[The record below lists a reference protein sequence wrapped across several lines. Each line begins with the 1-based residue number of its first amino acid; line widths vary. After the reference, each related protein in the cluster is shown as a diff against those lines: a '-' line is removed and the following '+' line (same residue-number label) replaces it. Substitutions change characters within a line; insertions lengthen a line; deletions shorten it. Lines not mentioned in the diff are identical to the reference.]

1 MKKKFKFISILC
13 ALAIATT
20 VFVGCGNS
28 TKEAATKDS
37 SQGGQVTLRF
47 SWWGGDVR
55 HKATLDVIDLYMK
68 QNPNVKIE
76 AEYGGIDGY
85 GDKLSTQL
93 GSGTAPD
100 LIQVDN
106 PWIYD
111 YAKQG
116 EMFYD
121 LNEFKDIIDMSG
133 FDKKFIDGFCTIDGK
148 IQGLPMGLNAVTL
161 LYNKD
166 MLKNAD
172 IDITKDLDWDKLIEA
187 GKKLHGQNSNNYLI
201 NAEQNNLLDFVI
213 MPYVIQKTGQ
223 QWIKDDYTMG
233 FDKAALT
240 QAFELEKKMFD
251 EGVLQPAEQSFTF
264 NHKPEE
270 NTAWV
275 NKQFGGAFI
284 WAAGLGVNGKPLGDS
299 ADVTL
304 VPVPKDAKDSGIQV
318 RPATLLCINKKSPNA
333 KEAAKFMNFF
343 FNDKDAAIALGDVR
357 SIPPVEASR
366 QAALDAKKIDPLAV
380 KAVDPAA
387 KNSGLIFNANSNN
400 QELRN
405 ILITEIENVA
415 YKKFAPD
422 KAADDLINQYN
433 SKLQELKSAA
443 N

>member
-1 MKKKFKFISILC
+1 MNKKLKFISILC
-13 ALAIATT
+13 ALSITT
-20 VFVGCGNS
+20 AVFTGCGS
-28 TKEAATKDS
+28 TSKEAS
-37 SQGGQVTLRF
+37 SQGDQVTLRF

-55 HKATLDVIDLYMK
+55 HKATLDAIDLYMK
-68 QNPNVKIE
+68 ENPNVKIE
-76 AEYGGIDGY
+76 AEYGGVDGY

-133 FDKKFIDGFCTIDGK
+133 FDKKLLDGYCTIDGK
-148 IQGLPMGLNAVTL
+148 IQGLPMGLNAVTF
-161 LYNKD
+161 LYNKNI
-166 MLKNAD
+166 LNSAG
-172 IDITKDLDWDKLIEA
+172 IDVTKDLDWDKLIEA
-187 GKKLHGQNSNNYLI
+187 GKKLHAQNSSYYLI
-201 NAEQNNLLDFVI
+201 NVEQNNLVDFVI
-213 MPYVIQKTGQ
+213 MPYVIQKTGE
-223 QWIKDDYTMG
+223 QWIKDNYTMG
-233 FDKAALT
+233 FDKDTLT
-240 QAFELEKKMFD
+240 QAFQLEKTLFD
-251 EGVLQPAEQSFTF
+251 EDVLQPAEQSFTF

-270 NTAWV
+270 NTAWI
-275 NKQFGGAFI
+275 NKQFGGTFV

-304 VPVPKDAKDSGIQV
+304 VPVPKDAKNSGIQV
-318 RPATLLCINKKSPNA
+318 RPATLLCINKNSPNA

-366 QAALDAKKIDPLAV
+366 QAALEAKKIDPLAV

-387 KNSGLIFNANSNN
+387 KNSGLIYNGISNN

-415 YKKFAPD
+415 YKKFTPEE
-422 KAADDLINQYN
+422 AAEEMIKLYN
-433 SKLQELKSAA
+433 NKLEELKSAA

>member
-1 MKKKFKFISILC
+1 MNKKLKFISILC
-13 ALAIATT
+13 ALSITT
-20 VFVGCGNS
+20 AVLTSCGS
-28 TKEAATKDS
+28 TSKEAS

-55 HKATLDVIDLYMK
+55 HKATLDAIDLYMK
-68 QNPNVKIE
+68 ENPNVKIE
-76 AEYGGIDGY
+76 AEYGGVDGY

-133 FDKKFIDGFCTIDGK
+133 FDKKLLDGYCTIDGK
-148 IQGLPMGLNAVTL
+148 IQGLPMGLNAVTF

-166 MLKNAD
+166 MLNSD
-172 IDITKDLDWDKLIEA
+172 GIDVTKELDWNKLIEA
-187 GKKLHGQNSNNYLI
+187 GKKLHAQNSSYYLI
-201 NAEQNNLLDFVI
+201 NAEQNNLVDFVI
-213 MPYVIQKTGQ
+213 MPYVIQKTGE

-233 FDKAALT
+233 FDKDTLA
-240 QAFELEKKMFD
+240 QAFQLEKTLFD

-270 NTAWV
+270 NTAWI
-275 NKQFGGAFI
+275 NKQFGGTFV
-284 WAAGLGVNGKPLGDS
+284 WAAGLGVNGKPLRDS

-304 VPVPKDAKDSGIQV
+304 VPVPKDAKNSGIQV
-318 RPATLLCINKKSPNA
+318 RPATLLCINKNSPNA

-366 QAALDAKKIDPLAV
+366 QAALEAKKIDPLAV

-387 KNSGLIFNANSNN
+387 KNSGLIYNGISNN

-415 YKKFAPD
+415 YKKFMPEE
-422 KAADDLINQYN
+422 AAEEMIKLYN
-433 SKLQELKSAA
+433 NKLEELKSAA